1 MRLFETIEQL
11 EQKEELLRSQV
22 NSLPETQK
30 KEFYERQSKKHK
42 DPDTYATLN
51 WFFLGGF
58 HHFYLGK
65 YSLFA
70 LELTLLTVSIIGLSL
85 GHPSAIL
92 IIVLQVIYELPQL
105 FFSQKITRQH
115 NYKLSCQIFN
125 EVRRSG
131 FKSVV

>member
-1 MRLFETIEQL
+1 MRLFEPIEQL

-58 HHFYLGK
+58 HHCYMGK
-65 YSLFA
+65 YALFA
-70 LELTLLTVSIIGLSL
+70 LELALLIVSIIGLIL
-85 GHPSAIL
+85 GHSSAFLIL
-92 IIVLQVIYELPQL
+92 VLLVIYELPQL
-105 FFSQKITRQH
+105 FFSQKIAREH
-115 NYKLSCQIFN
+115 NYKLSCEIFN
-125 EVRRSG
+125 DVRRD
-131 FKSVV
+131 